1 MKILKSEYSLNDFI
15 FFKGNITECVIA
27 VYKNPLFMRYFSL
40 PIDKGTRESLDLGQ
54 GGWLIYSMYEI
65 DPTDNMIIELQKQLR
80 ILNEERHSVLKR
92 KFQTIAK
99 LIDCLQNLYNNDFVY
114 SDESYISDKPN
125 GSIVFDVGPNADIL
139 SSVNHH
145 GIPLDFLKLR
155 KRRNSKVIKDMA
167 REASSSEAFFNL
179 MIKRLS

>member
-1 MKILKSEYSLNDFI
+1 MKILKSKYDVNDFL

-54 GGWLIYSMYEI
+54 GGWMICFMYEI

-92 KFQTIAK
+92 KFQIITR
-99 LIDCLQNLYNNDFVY
+99 LIDCLQNLCNNEFVY
-114 SDESYISDKPN
+114 SNESYVSDKPN
-125 GSIVFDVGPNADIL
+125 GSIVFDIGPNANLL
-139 SSVNHH
+139 SSVNHN
-145 GIPLDFLKLR
+145 GILLDSLKLR
-155 KRRNSKVIKDMA
+155 KRRNSKVIKNIA
-167 REASSSEAFFNL
+167 REASSDEAFFNL

>member
-1 MKILKSEYSLNDFI
+1 MKIIKSEYSLNDFL
-15 FFKGNITECVIA
+15 FFKGRSTETIIA

-40 PIDKGTRESLDLGQ
+40 PIDKGKRESLDLDQ
-54 GGWLIYSMYEI
+54 GGWLIYSMHKI

-92 KFQTIAK
+92 RFQTIAK
-99 LIDCLQNLYNNDFVY
+99 LIDCLQNLYNNDFIY
-114 SDESYISDKPN
+114 SNGSYVSDKPN
-125 GSIVFDVGPNADIL
+125 GSIVFDIGPNADLL
-139 SSVNHH
+139 SSVNNH

-155 KRRNSKVIKDMA
+155 KRRNSKVIKDIA
-167 REASSSEAFFNL
+167 REASSNEAFFNL

>member
-1 MKILKSEYSLNDFI
+1 MKIINSEYSLNDFI

-54 GGWLIYSMYEI
+54 GGWLIYSMYKI

-80 ILNEERHSVLKR
+80 ILNEERHSVRKR

-99 LIDCLQNLYNNDFVY
+99 LIDCLQNLCDNDVVY
-114 SDESYISDKPN
+114 SDGSYVSDKPN
-125 GSIVFDVGPNADIL
+125 GSIVFDIGPNADLL
-139 SSVNHH
+139 SSVSHH

-155 KRRNSKVIKDMA
+155 KRRNSKVIKDIA
-167 REASSSEAFFNL
+167 REASSNEAFFNL

>member
-1 MKILKSEYSLNDFI
+1 MKIIKNEYNLNDFI

-27 VYKNPLFMRYFSL
+27 IYKNPLFMRYFSL
-40 PIDKGTRESLDLGQ
+40 PIDKGTRELLDLGQ
-54 GGWLIYSMYEI
+54 AGWLMYSMYKI

-92 KFQTIAK
+92 KFQIIIK
-99 LIDCLQNLYNNDFVY
+99 LIDCLQNLCDNDIVY
-114 SDESYISDKPN
+114 SDGSYVSDKPN
-125 GSIVFDVGPNADIL
+125 GSIVFDIGPNADLL
-139 SSVNHH
+139 SSVNHN
-145 GIPLDFLKLR
+145 GILLDSLKLR
-155 KRRNSKVIKDMA
+155 KRRNSKVIKDIA

>member
-1 MKILKSEYSLNDFI
+1 MKIIKNEYNLNDFI

-40 PIDKGTRESLDLGQ
+40 PIDKGTRSSLDLGQ
-54 GGWLIYSMYEI
+54 GGWLIYSMYKI

-92 KFQTIAK
+92 KFQIITR
-99 LIDCLQNLYNNDFVY
+99 LIDCLQNLCNNKFVY
-114 SDESYISDKPN
+114 SNESYISDKSN
-125 GSIVFDVGPNADIL
+125 GSIVFDIGPNTDLL

-145 GIPLDFLKLR
+145 GIPLDSLKLR
-155 KRRNSKVIKDMA
+155 KSRNSKVIKDIA
-167 REASSSEAFFNL
+167 REVSSSEAFFNL

>member
-1 MKILKSEYSLNDFI
+1 MKIINSKYSLNDFI
-15 FFKGNITECVIA
+15 FFKGNSTECVIA

-40 PIDKGTRESLDLGQ
+40 PIDKGIRESLCLGQ
-54 GGWLIYSMYEI
+54 GGWIIYSMYKI

-80 ILNEERHSVLKR
+80 ILNEDIHSVLKL

-114 SDESYISDKPN
+114 SNGSYVSDKSN
-125 GSIVFDVGPNADIL
+125 GSIVFDIGSNADLL

-145 GIPLDFLKLR
+145 GILLDSLKLR
-155 KRRNSKVIKDMA
+155 KRRNSKVIKDIA
-167 REASSSEAFFNL
+167 LEASSNEAFFDL
-179 MIKRLS
+179 MIRRLS

>member
-1 MKILKSEYSLNDFI
+1 MKIIKNEYYLNDFI

-54 GGWLIYSMYEI
+54 GGWLIYSMYKI

-80 ILNEERHSVLKR
+80 ILNEERHSVRKR

-99 LIDCLQNLYNNDFVY
+99 LIDCLQNLCKNDVVY
-114 SDESYISDKPN
+114 SNGSYVSDKPN
-125 GSIVFDVGPNADIL
+125 GSIVFDIGPNADLL
-139 SSVNHH
+139 SSVNHN
-145 GIPLDFLKLR
+145 GILLDSLKLR
-155 KRRNSKVIKDMA
+155 KRRNSKVIKDIA
-167 REASSSEAFFNL
+167 REASSNESFFNL
-179 MIKRLS
+179 MIRRLS